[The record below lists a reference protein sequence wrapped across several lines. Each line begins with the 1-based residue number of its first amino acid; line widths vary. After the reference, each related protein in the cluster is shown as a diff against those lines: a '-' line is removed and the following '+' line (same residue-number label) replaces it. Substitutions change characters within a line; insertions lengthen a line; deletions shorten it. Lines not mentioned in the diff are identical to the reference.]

1 MNTQNVAPV
10 PPDGLAAHAN
20 RDTQRQAARLAQ
32 ESFAAAFR
40 LTLEGQPDK
49 LPAVI
54 GKLGAHLC
62 EWAAMATVDGRA
74 ARMAMLMTGLDQWGL
89 AFSQT
94 FDAQAMGGLSL
105 LVGALR
111 DDLDVGEEGL
121 CQQYFDQLNFDEA
134 YGLDFKVEL
143 RREIHMALW
152 HAMVASEDRDE
163 AFGILQHLGSL
174 LLSLTRSMPTQGWRL
189 VADALASIQIRCL
202 QQGLAL
208 EGLAQETTQELF
220 GALARELPEDL
231 RTLIMSQAS
240 EVVMTWQRARREAN

>member
-1 MNTQNVAPV
+1 MNTDNTAPV
-10 PPDGLAAHAN
+10 PPDALAAHAN

-40 LTLEGQPDK
+40 LALEGQPDK
-49 LPAVI
+49 LPMVM
-54 GKLGAHLC
+54 GKLAERLR
-62 EWAAMATVDGRA
+62 EWANMATVDGRA
-74 ARMAMLMTGLDQWGL
+74 ARMAMLMAGLDQWGL

-94 FDAQAMGGLSL
+94 FDAEALGGLSL

-111 DDLDVGEEGL
+111 DGMDVGEEGL
-121 CQQYFDQLNFDEA
+121 CQRYFDHINAQEA

-143 RREIHMALW
+143 RREIHLALW
-152 HAMVASEDRDE
+152 HAMIASEDNEE
-163 AFGILQHLGSL
+163 AFAILRHLGSL
-174 LLSLTRSMPTQGWRL
+174 LLSLTRSMPTLGWRL

-240 EVVMTWQRARREAN
+240 EVVMAWQRARREAN